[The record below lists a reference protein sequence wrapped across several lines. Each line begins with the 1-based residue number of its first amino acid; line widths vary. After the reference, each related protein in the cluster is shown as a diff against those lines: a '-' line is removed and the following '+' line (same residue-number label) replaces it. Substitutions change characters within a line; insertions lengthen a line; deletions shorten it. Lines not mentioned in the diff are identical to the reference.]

1 MKLSSIINF
10 KDAKAVLLSLKDG
23 AMIKPF
29 QISRQGMRQYQQLRQ
44 ELNTYLENPN
54 QEEINQMFKSWN
66 LIDIVQ
72 DRHLDQSNVL
82 ILLLRLYNFHLMS
95 PFEMEVD
102 PNLYKVIEKFNIN
115 FISRIW
121 VKEDSD
127 LKNFLSDYFR
137 FTTILNVRVVKPE
150 PEVLNNSSKAHAPSS
165 NSTTRTNESRNHSLK
180 NIMGCLYPSTNKPE
194 KFKMSESTFRFT
206 KKQIS
211 STGSLFTPQFSS
223 IADSEARI
231 ELLFHSNV
239 LTPVSDLLSAIYGE
253 RVSVNPKIRFEKQIN
268 SVPVHV
274 IPDFAVTFQQLNI
287 PIEIKK
293 KKVLSNL
300 EEFNARDIMQPKNSN
315 LIEMFSQLI
324 RESIL
329 VGCPFV
335 LLSDYHCTLLIDLEQ
350 CKVGKYVGLNF
361 CKILREVNC
370 RIISL
375 NDDDD
380 GNGGYTLNTK
390 VIMFMMHAWAKRNK
404 WKPIMKKFEKKL
416 LIQPNIRSSLM
427 ASFYASINE
436 CNDFLRKKMNKGEDN
451 PAHTDS
457 SFLSDTSIIENPDL
471 QADDQVFSQ
480 YYIRCLNN
488 LYKKRKYNG
497 KRKTT
502 KWKNFTL
509 HNFQK
514 EYKLLEIVSG
524 DRINSRVSIT
534 FIVERNKDKRKFFL
548 KLLDPIRSS
557 IFTTKSSV
565 LEGSYKR
572 TFDIFVNE
580 VSSYL
585 RLKNLKNGI
594 PQLHYFGFFNN
605 SGSVNFTEFLTL
617 KDRKTLNPNIN
628 LAGFF
633 LLTEYIIGVTV
644 NQISQP
650 EREKIYPKAKNIL
663 NEINKYGVFHLD
675 IHEENI
681 IITKKKGSKEMVP
694 VFVDFGKTKLAEERK
709 RWKESDSKMSTI
721 AEDEDEDEDYEE
733 EEHKDY
739 EGDEGD
745 EGEDYEEGD
754 IDKDKKYK
762 METHKALR
770 RTFGVGF
777 NYPKVN
783 ELKSKLMH
791 SEFDD
796 FGRNKKRKL

>member
-10 KDAKAVLLSLKDG
+10 KDAKAVLLNLKDG

-29 QISRQGMRQYQQLRQ
+29 QISRQCMPQYQQLRQ

-95 PFEMEVD
+95 PFEIEVD

-121 VKEDSD
+121 VKDSDSD

-194 KFKMSESTFRFT
+194 KFKMSESIFRFT

-223 IADSEARI
+223 IADSEADI
-231 ELLFHSNV
+231 ERAFDKNV
-239 LTPVSDLLSAIYGE
+239 LIPVSNLLSAIYGE

-293 KKVLSNL
+293 KEVLSNL

-329 VGCPFV
+329 AGCPFV
-335 LLSDYHCTLLIDLEQ
+335 LLSDYHCTLFIDLEQ

-436 CNDFLRKKMNKGEDN
+436 CNDFLRKKMNKGEDD

-633 LLTEYIIGVTV
+633 LLTEYIIGVAV

-739 EGDEGD
+739 EGDEG
-745 EGEDYEEGD
+745 EDYEEGD